1 MPSGVAPEAEI
12 GTEEMVGPTTLV
24 LGYGNPGRQDDGLGP
39 RLAAAVESWDLPRV
53 RVDSTY
59 QLQLEDVALL
69 RDVARV
75 VFLDADV
82 SQEEPWKLR
91 RLAPEG
97 GIDFTSHGL
106 GPTRV
111 LGIAA
116 DVLGARPDAWLFTV
130 RGYGFEPFME
140 SLSVGAKDN
149 FEIALPV
156 LRDFLVGLDQPAVS
170 GA

>member
-1 MPSGVAPEAEI
+1 MGE
-12 GTEEMVGPTTLV
+12 PTTLV

-39 RLAAAVESWDLPRV
+39 RLAAAVESWEVPGV
-53 RVDSTY
+53 RVDSAY

-75 VFLDADV
+75 IFLDADI
-82 SQEEPWKLR
+82 SQAEPWKLR

-106 GPTRV
+106 GPARV

-116 DVLGARPDAWLFTV
+116 EVLGARPEAWLFTV
-130 RGYGFEPFME
+130 RGYCFEPFTE
-140 SLSVGAKDN
+140 SLSVGATDN
-149 FEIALPV
+149 FEMALPV
-156 LRDFLVGLDQPAVS
+156 LRDFLARLDQTAVS